1 MPSHYKRMLTINNK
15 CRTCGSTQTI
25 FYFAIN
31 NLHVIRCTE
40 CSHVFLDTVHT
51 ESSIKSL
58 YENYDNQLKSS
69 YFNGITAVTR
79 NNIKKY
85 LKHCLNLLSCNNIP
99 TLLDIGCGI
108 GTLME
113 EAKKNGFITEGVEIC
128 RGLAKIAAKNTESTI
143 HTDFLEKLPLPN
155 EHYNV
160 ITMYD
165 LLEHL
170 KSPENE
176 LRHAHRI
183 LKRGGILFILCPNDN
198 AMVRIISNYI
208 YFSTF
213 HLISKPMKILY
224 YRDHLS
230 YFTKKS
236 LTTLLE
242 KNGFEIIS
250 ITTKNQELERLN
262 LPWTYK
268 PLAKTV
274 FAFSHLFTNTGGK
287 FVLYARKL

>member
-1 MPSHYKRMLTINNK
+1 MPFRYKQILTMNNK

-25 FYFAIN
+25 FYFAIK
-31 NLHVIRCTE
+31 NLRVIRCIE
-40 CSHVFLDTVHT
+40 CSHVFLDTAHT
-51 ESSIKSL
+51 ESSIKAL
-58 YENYDNQLKSS
+58 YENYDNQLKNS
-69 YFNGITAVTR
+69 YFKGITAVTR
-79 NNIKKY
+79 NNINKY
-85 LKHCLNLLSCNNIP
+85 LKHCLNLLSSNNIP

-128 RGLAKIAAKNTESTI
+128 EELAKIASKNTGSTI
-143 HTDFLEKLPLPN
+143 YTDFLEKLPLPS
-155 EHYNV
+155 EHYNI

-176 LRHAHRI
+176 IRHAHRT
-183 LKRGGILFILCPNDN
+183 LKKGGILFILCPNDN
-198 AMVRIISNYI
+198 AMIRIISKYI

-213 HLISKPMKILY
+213 HLVSKPMKILY

-242 KNGFEIIS
+242 RNGFEITS
-250 ITTKNQELERLN
+250 IKTKTKSLKDLIY
-262 LPWTYK
+262 PDST
-268 PLAKTV
+268 
-274 FAFSHLFTNTGGK
+274 K
-287 FVLYARKL
+287 F